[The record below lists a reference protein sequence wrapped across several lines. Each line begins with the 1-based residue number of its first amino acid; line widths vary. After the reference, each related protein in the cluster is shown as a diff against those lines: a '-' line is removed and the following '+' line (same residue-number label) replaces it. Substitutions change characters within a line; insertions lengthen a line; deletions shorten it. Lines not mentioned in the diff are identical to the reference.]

1 MNKQKFFT
9 LLRDYTMLTIACFIF
24 ALAWEAFMIPNGMS
38 AGGMMGISTVL
49 QYATGGA
56 IPAQYSYMVING
68 LLIVLAMFVM
78 GIGFGFKT
86 IYCIIVSSLMMGLVS
101 NLEVLHCVPGSFFYV
116 RETLLIPLIAGA
128 LEALGIGLIIR
139 NGGSSGGTDIIALI
153 INKFWP
159 VSLGTAFVIMD
170 MIVIAMILFLPE
182 KTFADMIYGVVEIVT
197 FSVLLDVVVGGQKGS
212 FQLLVFS
219 EKYQEIADH
228 ITVKMGR
235 GATVL
240 KALGWYTKQDK
251 NVLLILIS
259 RQELPSLMKQIKDLD
274 PRAFMSVI
282 PTNSVYGE
290 GFEEMKTGISKKK
303 NAEN

>member
-1 MNKQKFFT
+1 MKKQK
-9 LLRDYTMLTIACFIF
+9 LLSLLKDYFLLTVACFIF
-24 ALAWEAFMIPNGMS
+24 ALAWESFMIPNGMS

-56 IPAQYSYMVING
+56 VPAQYSYMVING

-86 IYCIIVSSLMMGLVS
+86 IYCIVMSSLLMGLVS
-101 NLEVLHCVPGSFFYV
+101 KLEVLHCIPGSFFYV
-116 RETLLIPLIAGA
+116 HETLLIPLIAGA
-128 LEALGIGLIIR
+128 LEAVGIGMIIR

-159 VSLGTAFVIMD
+159 VSLGTAFVILD

-182 KTFADMIYGVVEIVT
+182 KNFADMIYGVVEIVT

-235 GATVL
+235 GATLL
-240 KALGWYTKQDK
+240 KAMGWYTKQDK
-251 NVLLILIS
+251 DVLLILIS
-259 RQELPSLMKQIKDLD
+259 RQELPALMKQIKELD
-274 PRAFMSVI
+274 PRAFMSVV

-290 GFEEMKTGISKKK
+290 GFEEMKTGITKKK

>member
-1 MNKQKFFT
+1 MNKKK
-9 LLRDYTMLTIACFIF
+9 LLTWFKDYSMLTIACFIF
-24 ALAWEAFMIPNGMS
+24 AMAWEAFMIPNGMS

-49 QYATGGA
+49 QYATGGL

-68 LLIVLAMFVM
+68 LLIVVAMFVM

-86 IYCIIVSSLMMGLVS
+86 IYCIIVSSLLMGLVS
-101 NLEVLHCVPGSFFYV
+101 NLEFLHCVPGSFFHV
-116 RETLLIPLIAGA
+116 RETLLIPLIAGF

-170 MIVIAMILFLPE
+170 MIIIAMILFLPE

-197 FSVLLDVVVGGQKGS
+197 FSVILDVVVGGQKGS

-228 ITVKMGR
+228 ITIKMGR

-240 KALGWYTKQDK
+240 KAMGWYTKQDK
-251 NVLLILIS
+251 NVLLLLIS
-259 RQELPSLMKQIKDLD
+259 RQELPSLMKQIKSLD

-290 GFEEMKTGISKKK
+290 GFEEMKTGITSKK

>member
-68 LLIVLAMFVM
+68 FLIVLAMFVM

-259 RQELPSLMKQIKDLD
+259 RQELPWLMKQIKDLD